1 MDLKTAIESR
11 TSIRKFSDIP
21 VDISDI
27 REIIRLAG
35 FAPSINNYQ
44 PWKYYVILNKETLN
58 KMADAV
64 TREIA
69 KLPEKNTRFSKLL
82 KNQTAWFSSFFRDAP
97 MLIALTSHA
106 YENVLEKGVVINHDE
121 LDKINN
127 YPDLQSSGA
136 SIQNLL
142 LAATAKGY
150 GTCWMTGPLFARE
163 KIQEILDIKEPWK
176 LISFVAIG
184 HAEAK
189 SLKKRDKR
197 DISKELVIID

>member
-11 TSIRKFSDIP
+11 TSIRKFSDAPI
-21 VDISDI
+21 DISDI

-44 PWKYYVILNKETLN
+44 PWKYYLILNKETLI

-69 KLPEKNTRFSKLL
+69 KLPEKHTRFSKLL

-97 MLIALTSHA
+97 MLIALASHP
-106 YENVLEKGVVINHDE
+106 YETVLEKGVEMHHDE

-142 LAATAKGY
+142 LASTAKGY

-163 KIQEILDIKEPWK
+163 KIQEILNIKEPWK

-184 HAEAK
+184 HAKEKNLKAK
-189 SLKKRDKR
+189 GKR
-197 DISKELVIID
+197 DISKDMVIID

>member
-11 TSIRKFSDIP
+11 TSIRKFSDTP

-35 FAPSINNYQ
+35 CAPSINNYQ
-44 PWKYYVILNKETLN
+44 PWKYYIILNKVVIN
-58 KMADAV
+58 KMADTV

-69 KLPEKNTRFSKLL
+69 KLPEKSTRFSKLL

-97 MLIALTSHA
+97 MLIALTSHP
-106 YENVLEKGVVINHDE
+106 YETLLEMGVKINHDE
-121 LDKINN
+121 LDRINN

-142 LAATAKGY
+142 LAATEKGY

-163 KIQEILDIKEPWK
+163 KIQEILGIKKPWK
-176 LISFVAIG
+176 LVSFVAIG
-184 HAEAK
+184 HAAEK
-189 SLKKRDKR
+189 TLRTKDKR
-197 DISKELVIID
+197 DISKELVIIY